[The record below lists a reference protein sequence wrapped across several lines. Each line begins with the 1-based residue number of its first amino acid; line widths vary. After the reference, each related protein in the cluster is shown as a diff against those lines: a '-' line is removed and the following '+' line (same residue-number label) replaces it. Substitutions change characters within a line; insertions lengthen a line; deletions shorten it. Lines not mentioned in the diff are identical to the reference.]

1 MRVSSFPHP
10 IHPHLH
16 RHRQSIP
23 FLATAV
29 WQHPWRSAGVCA
41 SALAL
46 CFSNKLPGA
55 VSLELERKGKRGGSE
70 GKSELGFRQTK
81 PKRIGAGG
89 KTPRWEGFWCVWG
102 FVWQI
107 LAFPAAKVG
116 EDGCSGG
123 RCILG

>member
-1 MRVSSFPHP
+1 VRVSSFPHP

-29 WQHPWRSAGVCA
+29 WQQRWLLSGGVCA
-41 SALAL
+41 LLVLLFRKEAPSRRE
-46 CFSNKLPGA
+46 PGA
-55 VSLELERKGKRGGSE
+55 RTEGERGGSE

-89 KTPRWEGFWCVWG
+89 EAARWEGFWCG
-102 FVWQI
+102 REFVWQI
-107 LAFPAAKVG
+107 LAFQLQK
-116 EDGCSGG
+116 
-123 RCILG
+123 